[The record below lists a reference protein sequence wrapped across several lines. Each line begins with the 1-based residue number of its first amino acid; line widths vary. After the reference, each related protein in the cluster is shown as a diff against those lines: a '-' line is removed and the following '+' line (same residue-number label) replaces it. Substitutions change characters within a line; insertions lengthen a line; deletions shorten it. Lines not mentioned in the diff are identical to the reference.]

1 MNSNADFN
9 KIAELDL
16 VPVKVKLMHESGEG
30 WTPEQADAVELEY
43 RRFLYLMMK
52 FPHEQTSPGHDVD
65 IFWHYHIL
73 DTAKYAADCQRAF
86 GYFVHHYP
94 YLGMGGDS
102 PLKEL
107 QAAGERMRQLYEQT
121 FGASYNDGTAAQ
133 PAMGAYCSTTDTP
146 PWASASCN
154 DGTAAQPATGAFCS
168 TIAPDHPW
176 TGASYSDGASPHRAR
191 AAFCSC
197 NVTPPWAA
205 TSYSDA
211 AHQAMAAD
219 GGRVTLT

>member
-1 MNSNADFN
+1 MNSNADFD

-52 FPHEQTSPGHDVD
+52 FPHEQTSPGLDVD

-94 YLGMGGDS
+94 YLGMGGDD
-102 PLKEL
+102 PLEEL
-107 QAAGERMRQLYEQT
+107 HAAGERMRQLYEQT
-121 FGASYNDGTAAQ
+121 FGASYHNGTASQ
-133 PAMGAYCSTTDTP
+133 PATEAFCSGTNAHPWTGVSYCDGASSRRATEAYCSIVP
-146 PWASASCN
+146 PWASAN
-154 DGTAAQPATGAFCS
+154 
-168 TIAPDHPW
+168 
-176 TGASYSDGASPHRAR
+176 YSNG
-191 AAFCSC
+191 
-197 NVTPPWAA
+197 
-205 TSYSDA
+205 
-211 AHQAMAAD
+211 AHQAPAAD
-219 GGRVTLT
+219 CSASH